1 MRLIHSYSF
10 IILFFCLFFPYTT
23 CIAEDSVIAV
33 EETKTGDE
41 DKFSIPF
48 PSTGGDD
55 DEPVSGGPIV
65 VGGDDD
71 ESGPIPV
78 PVDGDEDSHEIE
90 CSLFNML
97 ECGLG
102 NFCKGNAFGSCNGTA
117 GICTGVPLFCSATY
131 APVCGCNGKTYSNEC
146 RAHAEM
152 QNIAYVGECEGER
165 VTNIETEPTKV
176 DISLEEKAPGKPD
189 REQIR
194 EMKRRMKEAFDRK
207 RGRKVKR

>member
-1 MRLIHSYSF
+1 MGI
-10 IILFFCLFFPYTT
+10 
-23 CIAEDSVIAV
+23 
-33 EETKTGDE
+33 
-41 DKFSIPF
+41 
-48 PSTGGDD
+48 
-55 DEPVSGGPIV
+55 

-71 ESGPIPV
+71 DETGPIPV

-152 QNIAYVGECEGER
+152 QNIAHVGTCEEGER
-165 VTNIETEPTKV
+165 GAAIENDSQAKI
-176 DISLEEKAPGKPD
+176 DISIEKEKLKNAEQD
-189 REQIR
+189 RVR
-194 EMKRRMKEAFDRK
+194 FMKQKMKENYNRK
-207 RGRKVKR
+207 KARGGRRVK